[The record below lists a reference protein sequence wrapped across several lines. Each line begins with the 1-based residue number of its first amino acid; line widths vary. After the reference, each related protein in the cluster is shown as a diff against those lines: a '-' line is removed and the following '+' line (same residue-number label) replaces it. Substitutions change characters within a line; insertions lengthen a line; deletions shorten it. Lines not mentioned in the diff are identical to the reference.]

1 MEHGRF
7 CLTKVL
13 HVVWFDADGKGHVDK
28 LPVGSTVAITGGRLS
43 PGFIEISHDGRL
55 CHAFEDDF
63 RDRSMTAARA
73 IAANSR

>member
-1 MEHGRF
+1 MDRERF

-13 HVVWFDADGKGHVDK
+13 SVVWFDADGKGHIDK
-28 LPVGSTVAITGGRLS
+28 LPVGTTVSVTGGRRS

-55 CHAFEDDF
+55 CHAFEEDF

-73 IAANSR
+73 MAANSR